1 MTLQLITIASIDK
14 ARTYKRTTKKARIN
28 IPTIKNVRVDKLKIE
43 KATITPLQQVQWKPR
58 MQFKGFW
65 PPRANNGVC
74 VEVEVS
80 MPFEYSTWSIIGHG
94 QHISIASICKK
105 KIIAHQNLV

>member
-58 MQFKGFW
+58 MQFKGF
-65 PPRANNGVC
+65 
-74 VEVEVS
+74 
-80 MPFEYSTWSIIGHG
+80 
-94 QHISIASICKK
+94 
-105 KIIAHQNLV
+105 